1 MTQSLT
7 HEVHDLI
14 LGSKHFAGVRL
25 DGEITLHFLQGET
38 FDCRSVVGVSGV
50 RTASE
55 ITTTADGKPQ
65 VELERLL
72 THFHSDDA
80 DVVIEQNHTRS
91 NRGTLTGHGDES
103 LLPGTASFEQF
114 LLITIGDKVY
124 ANRDALVMTATDV
137 TAWAPVGSTFTSKA
151 AVDFYAVDEIDDAE
165 AMPVLTLAAKCAAEI
180 RDALSLG

>member
-1 MTQSLT
+1 MTLT
-7 HEVHDLI
+7 HEVNDLI

-55 ITTTADGKPQ
+55 ITHTADGRPQ

-80 DVVIEQNHTRS
+80 DIVIEQNHTRE
-91 NRGTLTGHGDES
+91 NRGTLTGHGEA
-103 LLPGTASFEQF
+103 LLPGTASFDQY

-124 ANRDALVMTATDV
+124 ANREALVMTATDV
-137 TAWAPVGSTFTSKA
+137 TEWAPVGSTFTSKT
-151 AVDFYAVDEIDDAE
+151 AVDFYAVEEIDDEKAL
-165 AMPVLTLAAKCAAEI
+165 PVLTLAAKCAAEI